1 MGVAASGFNAK
12 DIHGTFIESA
22 RLFALAAEDTSLHEA
37 ACEAAEMIIA
47 CLKNGGKLLLC
58 GNGGSAAD
66 SEHIAGELLKG
77 FLHRRPLPTA
87 DAAALR
93 SAGGADG
100 DYLAAK
106 LQRGLRAVALTG
118 HPALATAVANDN
130 GGDLVFAQQLWAL
143 ARRGDVLL
151 AITTSGNS
159 RNVLLAAAAA
169 RALGVKVVGL
179 TGRGGGKL
187 AALADF
193 MLCVPENETF
203 KIQELHLPLYHALC
217 AMLEARTFGA
227 AEGGL

>member
-1 MGVAASGFNAK
+1 MSQAEQHLTELTRRFPVLAECAPVLAKAVGLVGASLDAG
-12 DIHGTFIESA
+12 GTLYI
-22 RLFALAAEDTSLHEA
+22 
-37 ACEAAEMIIA
+37 
-47 CLKNGGKLLLC
+47 C

-77 FLHRRPLPTA
+77 FLHRRPLPAA

-93 SAGGADG
+93 SLSGADG

-143 ARRGDVLL
+143 GRRGDVLL

-159 RNVLLAAAAA
+159 RNVLLAAQAA

-187 AALADF
+187 AALADL
-193 MLCVPENETF
+193 MLCVPESETF

-217 AMLEARTFGA
+217 AMLEARAFGA
-227 AEGGL
+227 AEGGA